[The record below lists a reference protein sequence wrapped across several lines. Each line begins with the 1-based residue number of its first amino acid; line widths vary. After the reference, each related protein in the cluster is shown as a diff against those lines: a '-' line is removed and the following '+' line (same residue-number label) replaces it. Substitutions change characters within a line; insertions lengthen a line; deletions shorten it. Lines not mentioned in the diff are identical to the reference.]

1 MNLRVSERER
11 ERERTNASPL
21 NDVTARRKA
30 DPDAI
35 YPLTLHCCFHCQ
47 PSHSTTPFF
56 FRVETK

>member
-35 YPLTLHCCFHCQ
+35 YPLTLHYCFHC
-47 PSHSTTPFF
+47 PSHTTPIF